1 MEENNMSENK
11 YIQFVANYEDWVS
24 IRKLTIEEKTDSKTI
39 MEFLG
44 GLGTSIDSKVEENL
58 RKIVDLDKLDSVIVA
73 LELVKK
79 DTAKALEEV
88 NSRKVGAVIKE
99 ITENLEGLSKPEKK
113 ELLQFCKVYAMK
125 KVLKQCMIMVDYS
138 EIDIP
143 GMKRVKK
150 KKG

>member
-1 MEENNMSENK
+1 MSENK

-58 RKIVDLDKLDSVIVA
+58 RKIVDLDKLDSAITA
-73 LELVKK
+73 LELGKK
-79 DTAKALEEV
+79 DTAKALEEI
-88 NSRKVGAVIKE
+88 NTRKVGAVIKE
-99 ITENLEGLSKPEKK
+99 ITVNLEGLSKPEKK
-113 ELLQFCKVYAMK
+113 ELVQFCKVYAMK
-125 KVLKQCMIMVDYS
+125 KVLKQCVIMVDYS

>member
-1 MEENNMSENK
+1 MSENK

>member
-1 MEENNMSENK
+1 MSENK

-58 RKIVDLDKLDSVIVA
+58 RKIVDLDKLDSAILA
-73 LELVKK
+73 LELGKK
-79 DTAKALEEV
+79 DTAKALEEI

-99 ITENLEGLSKPEKK
+99 ITVNLEGLSKPEKK

-143 GMKRVKK
+143 GMKRLKK

>member
-1 MEENNMSENK
+1 MSDGK
-11 YIQFVANYEDWVS
+11 YIQFVANYEGWVS
-24 IRKLTIEEKTDSKTI
+24 IRKLTVEEKTDPKTI

-58 RKIVDLDKLDSVIVA
+58 RKIVDLDKVDTAITA
-73 LELVKK
+73 LELGKK

-88 NSRKVGAVIKE
+88 NSRKVGSVIKE
-99 ITENLEGLSKPEKK
+99 ITENLEDLSKPEKK
-113 ELLQFCKVYAMK
+113 ELTQFCKVYAMK
-125 KVLKQCMIMVDYS
+125 KVLKQCVIMVDYS
-138 EIDIP
+138 EIEIP

>member
-1 MEENNMSENK
+1 MSENK

-58 RKIVDLDKLDSVIVA
+58 RKIVDLDKLDSAILA
-73 LELVKK
+73 LELGKK
-79 DTAKALEEV
+79 DTAKALEEI

-99 ITENLEGLSKPEKK
+99 ITVNLEGLSKPEKK

>member
-1 MEENNMSENK
+1 MSENK

-24 IRKLTIEEKTDSKTI
+24 IRKLTIEEKTDPKTI

-58 RKIVDLDKLDSVIVA
+58 RKIVDLDKVDSAITA
-73 LELVKK
+73 LELGKK

-88 NSRKVGAVIKE
+88 NSRKVGSVIKE

-143 GMKRVKK
+143 GMKRLKK

>member
-1 MEENNMSENK
+1 MSENK

-58 RKIVDLDKLDSVIVA
+58 RKIVDLDKLDSAITA
-73 LELVKK
+73 LELGKK
-79 DTAKALEEV
+79 DTAKALEEI
-88 NSRKVGAVIKE
+88 NTRKVGAVIKE

-113 ELLQFCKVYAMK
+113 ELVQFCKVYAMK